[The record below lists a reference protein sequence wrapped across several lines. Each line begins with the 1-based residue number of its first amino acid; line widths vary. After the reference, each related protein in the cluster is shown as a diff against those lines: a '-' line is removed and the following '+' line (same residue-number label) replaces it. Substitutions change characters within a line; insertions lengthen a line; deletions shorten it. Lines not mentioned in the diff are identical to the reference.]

1 MGITV
6 NVKGTEHNNFD
17 GSNRRHIIRRFVRD
31 NILVTLRK
39 DTHNNNNCRR
49 LYISTSVIWP
59 LRVFSEADWIYR

>member
-39 DTHNNNNCRR
+39 DTHNNKTVAV
-49 LYISTSVIWP
+49 YILAP